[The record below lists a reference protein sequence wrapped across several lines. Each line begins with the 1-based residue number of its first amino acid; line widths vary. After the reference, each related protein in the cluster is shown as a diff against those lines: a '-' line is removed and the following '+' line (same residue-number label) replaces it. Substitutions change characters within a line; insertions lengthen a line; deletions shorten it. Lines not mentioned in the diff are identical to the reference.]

1 MLFAHPYS
9 TKDERKEALGHHHHQ
24 RLDHE
29 NALKHIYTQNELN
42 TERLF
47 SPIPALIEQRMR
59 KQGVGHHQRLE
70 NDDDDAFVHHKGFSL
85 LIVLIKKSLKHLNS
99 STKTIDL

>member
-59 KQGVGHHQRLE
+59 KQGLAIIK
-70 NDDDDAFVHHKGFSL
+70 DLKTTTTTLLFITKAFL
-85 LIVLIKKSLKHLNS
+85 Y
-99 STKTIDL
+99 